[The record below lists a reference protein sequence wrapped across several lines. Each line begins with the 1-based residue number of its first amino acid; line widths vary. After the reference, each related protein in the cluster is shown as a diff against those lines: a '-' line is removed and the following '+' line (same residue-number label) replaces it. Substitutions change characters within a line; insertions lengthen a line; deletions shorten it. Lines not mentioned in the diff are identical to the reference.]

1 MKLKNPLKSPQ
12 TPRILL
18 VGAGRF
24 GQHYVRILKDL
35 HKEKKIDFVGVVVQ
49 SEKSRK
55 KIELEQNIKVYTQIS
70 DDLLK
75 KVEAVCV
82 VTPPETHFEIVS
94 KCLKYA
100 DVFVE
105 KPIASTTV
113 ESKKLVTLAKKY
125 KRELFV
131 GHIFRHDPILEQLKK
146 IIGNKRIPKKIN
158 GKFINPITT
167 DSFREPSFEFLHLF
181 DVVDFIW
188 KPKVHTSHA
197 RSDGR
202 VSIVDIRY
210 EDECDARFE
219 LGWRLDEKTR
229 SLQLNYPNLVVDIDF
244 IARTITQNTK
254 DSQNKT
260 VKRKVYNCPIKTE
273 LIRKEII
280 EFLGAR
286 RLKDKSLAN
295 HSAFSALV
303 DGSKGAH
310 IVSIAERG
318 VPVVENRRPRVAIIG
333 GGIFGTSVAGEL
345 GSFCDV
351 TIFEKNREIMQE
363 ATLVNCSRHHHGF
376 HYPRSDETVR
386 DIQTSRADFENIFKD
401 AIDDFPT
408 YYGLAKENSF
418 VSYKEFIQFCKR
430 NKLPYEKVFPGKHVL
445 NKKEIALSIKVP
457 ERSYHHGRLKSI
469 VEKRLK
475 SLPNVHIVYEATVI
489 GASLQ
494 KGGNKKV
501 TYVVQGSKKEHTQE
515 FDFLVNATYASINNI
530 SNWMGFEHYP
540 IRVDLAE
547 VVILRLPIEPI
558 SLTII
563 DGPFSTLMST
573 GNPNEFSL
581 YHVTESILDRYV
593 PKKGLVKKQLKQK
606 SNRENILNKSLKW
619 FPILKE
625 AEIIESRIV
634 NRGVQANVEHSDAR
648 VADLIEHGFGCW
660 SILSGKILSSV
671 TLSKRLAEIIRVG
684 VSSSQNPIYPAHP
697 PFRKTRR

>member
-1 MKLKNPLKSPQ
+1 MKQ
-12 TPRILL
+12 TFQIPRILL

-35 HKEKKIDFVGVVVQ
+35 HKEKKIDFAGVVVQ

-55 KIELEQNIKVYTQIS
+55 KIESDYYVDAHTQIS

-75 KVEAVCV
+75 KVDAVCV

-105 KPIASTTV
+105 KPIAPSTV
-113 ESKKLVTLAKKY
+113 ESKKLVALAEKF
-125 KRELFV
+125 KRKLFV

-146 IIGNKRIPKKIN
+146 IIGNKKIPKKIS
-158 GKFINPITT
+158 GKFINPIAT

-188 KPKVHTSHA
+188 NPKVHTSHV
-197 RSDGR
+197 RSEGR

-210 EDECDARFE
+210 EDGCDARFE
-219 LGWRLDEKTR
+219 LGWRLDEKVR
-229 SLQLNYPNLVVDIDF
+229 FLQLSYPNLVIDIDF
-244 IARTITQNTK
+244 VARTITEKAKNEQGRILK
-254 DSQNKT
+254 S
-260 VKRKVYNCPIKTE
+260 KVYTCPIKTE
-273 LIRKEII
+273 LLRKELV
-280 EFLGAR
+280 EFIGVR
-286 RLKDKSLAN
+286 NIKGKSIVK
-295 HSAFSALV
+295 HTAFPALTS
-303 DGSKGAH
+303 GTKGAH

-318 VPVVENRRPRVAIIG
+318 IPVVKNMKPRVAVIG

-351 TIFEKNREIMQE
+351 TIFEKNKEIMQE

-376 HYPRSDETVR
+376 HYPRSDETVK
-386 DIQTSRADFENIFKD
+386 DIQTSRADFESLFKD

-457 ERSYHHGRLKSI
+457 EKSYHHGRLKSI

-475 SLPNVHIVYEATVI
+475 SLPNVHIEYEATVI
-489 GASLQ
+489 DASLQ
-494 KGGNKKV
+494 KDGNKKV
-501 TYVVQGSKKEHTQE
+501 TYVLKGSKKKHIQE
-515 FDFLVNATYASINNI
+515 FDFLINATYANINNVA
-530 SNWMGFEHYP
+530 NWMGFEHYP

-547 VVILRLPIEPI
+547 VVILRLPIEPV

-593 PKKGLVKKQLKQK
+593 PKKGLVKEKQRQK
-606 SNRENILNKSLKW
+606 SNSKNILDKSLKW
-619 FPILKE
+619 FPILSE

-634 NRGVQANVEHSDAR
+634 NRGVQAYVEHSDAR

-671 TLSKRLAEIIRVG
+671 TLSKRLSKIILKLT
-684 VSSSQNPIYPAHP
+684 S
-697 PFRKTRR
+697 F